1 VVGLLLML
9 RKEFR
14 KYAGEHP
21 YEVVFAI
28 SYLAFLFSYNSLW
41 SYAEFPRY
49 VIPAIPIL
57 LVAFD
62 QYSPKR
68 RSVIWTLAIV
78 SSVLAA
84 FSAVGIKHILHMI

>member
-1 VVGLLLML
+1 
-9 RKEFR
+9 
-14 KYAGEHP
+14 
-21 YEVVFAI
+21 
-28 SYLAFLFSYNSLW
+28 
-41 SYAEFPRY
+41 